1 MPTETVIKNNQ
12 AEKWTKEDQKALEE
26 LQRTV
31 ESGEKRLAE
40 IYKEL
45 EEIEKEKQKIRT
57 NETSTVTERQ
67 SATSQITPKVTE
79 EEKGHASIKE
89 NMGVKKDSALDGKQE
104 IQRNVNAIIA
114 ELPPKEQEELKEDYR
129 EEKTKIDFNS
139 WIKNKLA
146 RIVSGI
152 DTSASNLYKKITI
165 KTLKKGILIAGIY
178 LGSSFITSGFVKN
191 TEKPLV
197 DTEETLENV
206 MLGPNIIQDL
216 EVYNGLSQNAKNV
229 YNANAPIE
237 GIGVKEKE
245 AYVIADKENACVM
258 IFDADN
264 NLVKKFPAIFGAAKG
279 EVFNEASSSSDE
291 PGPYATTPMG
301 TYRIGR
307 QGMDRENV
315 QFYRGKIFSIYKT
328 PANLALHITYPGEIE
343 KRTKALGTST
353 IEDNKMSWGCINI
366 SEENFDEYVTPNIGE
381 NARLYILPDNGG
393 EVFSPRF

>member
-114 ELPPKEQEELKEDYR
+114 ELPPKEQKELKEDYR

-206 MLGPNIIQDL
+206 MLGPNIIQDP

-307 QGMDRENV
+307 QGMDKENV

-343 KRTKALGTST
+343 KRTKAILSKTKK
-353 IEDNKMSWGCINI
+353 DNYGSWGCINI
-366 SEENFDEYVTPNIGE
+366 LEKDYDESVEPNIKE
-381 NARLYILPDNGG
+381 NARLYILPNNGE
-393 EVFSPRF
+393 EVFTPRF